1 NFVGHNDW
9 EKSDL
14 NAPIIRARYNEY
26 SSMYNPNNY
35 SSTGYFAKK
44 LVSVNS
50 GFTEQHRFSA
60 ETYAYPEI
68 RLADLYLLYAE
79 VLNET
84 KAMPD
89 EEVTRWI
96 DLVRNRAG

>member
-1 NFVGHNDW
+1 
-9 EKSDL
+9 
-14 NAPIIRARYNEY
+14 
-26 SSMYNPNNY
+26 NNY

-96 DLVRNRAG
+96 DLVRNRAGLQGVEISWRNYSKSPNKPDTKIGMREIIQRE